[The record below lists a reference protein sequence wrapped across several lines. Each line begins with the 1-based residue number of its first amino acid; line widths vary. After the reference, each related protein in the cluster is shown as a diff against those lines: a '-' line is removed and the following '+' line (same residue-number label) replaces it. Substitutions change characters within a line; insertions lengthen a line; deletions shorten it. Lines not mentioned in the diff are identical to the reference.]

1 MVPIT
6 VFFKKKIKIKTLCF
20 LSKAQTNK
28 QIHVFFFFYLK
39 TTKSHHECV

>member
-6 VFFKKKIKIKTLCF
+6 VFFKKKLKTLCF

-28 QIHVFFFFYLK
+28 QIHVLFFFFNLK